1 MQIIFFI
8 PVKLKLL
15 FYNLFFLPFKFL
27 SFIIIII
34 LQYVNFAGYSIV
46 LYYYCIIV

>member
-34 LQYVNFAGYSIV
+34 LQYVSIV
-46 LYYYCIIV
+46 SYYIIVL